1 MTNAELARRLRLP
14 IMRLPFALLVLFPAV
29 ALAHE
34 PPVPRVSS
42 GFGVRSDPLHG
53 RPAAHRGV
61 DLPGA
66 PGTPVLAAASGVVQV
81 AGRRGGYG
89 ELVELGH
96 PDGTTTRYAH
106 LSHILVRPGEAVR
119 QGQVI
124 GRMGSTGRST
134 GSHLHFEYRIDG
146 TPVDPLR
153 YLGAT
158 PVEPWLAPPPPAAE
172 TPHRSRFSLRRA
184 GEPPADPAV
193 LPSGSNALRLPG
205 P

>member
-1 MTNAELARRLRLP
+1 
-14 IMRLPFALLVLFPAV
+14 MRLPFALLVLFPAA

-34 PPVPRVSS
+34 PPVLRVSS
-42 GFGVRSDPLHG
+42 GFGVRSDPMHG

-61 DLPGA
+61 DLPGT
-66 PGTPVLAAASGVVQV
+66 PGTPVLAAASGVVRV

-96 PDGTTTRYAH
+96 PDGSTTRYAH
-106 LSHILVRPGEAVR
+106 LSHILVRPGEAVA

-153 YLGAT
+153 YLGAA
-158 PVEPWLAPPPPAAE
+158 PEVEPQLARPPPVAE

-184 GEPPADPAV
+184 AEPGGDRAV
-193 LPSGSNALRLPG
+193 LPSGSDALKAPG

>member
-1 MTNAELARRLRLP
+1 LL

-34 PPVPRVSS
+34 PPVLRVSS

-66 PGTPVLAAASGVVQV
+66 PGTPVLAAASGVVRV
-81 AGRRGGYG
+81 ARRRGGYG

-96 PDGTTTRYAH
+96 PDGSTTRYAH
-106 LSHILVRPGEAVR
+106 LSHILVQPGEAVA

-153 YLGAT
+153 YLGAA
-158 PVEPWLAPPPPAAE
+158 PEVAPRLAPPASAAPE
-172 TPHRSRFSLRRA
+172 APHRSRFSLRRA
-184 GEPPADPAV
+184 GESPGGPAV
-193 LPSGSNALRLPG
+193 LPSGSDALKAPG